1 MKIILISGKAQNG
14 KDTTA
19 NILKEKL
26 EQKNNKVLI
35 THFGDLVKFICEKY
49 FDWDGQKD
57 ERGRAILQRIGTNV
71 IREQNPDYWVDFVI
85 NLLSIL
91 EEEGKWD
98 YVLIPDARF
107 HNEIQKFEDKKDWD
121 VVSVRVNRLNF
132 TSTLTQEQKNH
143 PSETALDDYVFDYV
157 IYAENGIDKLEIEV
171 DKFINWLEGINN

>member
-1 MKIILISGKAQNG
+1 MKVVLISGKAQNG

-35 THFGDLVKFICEKY
+35 THFGDLVKFVCEKY

-91 EEEGKWD
+91 KEEGKWD

-132 TSTLTQEQKNH
+132 VSTLTQEQKNH

-157 IYAENGIDKLEIEV
+157 IYTENGIDKLEIEV
-171 DKFINWLEGINN
+171 DKFINWLEGIDN

>member
-1 MKIILISGKAQNG
+1 MKIILISGKAQHG

-35 THFGDLVKFICEKY
+35 THFGDLVKFVCEKY
-49 FDWDGQKD
+49 FNWDGKKD

-85 NLLSIL
+85 NLLSMF
-91 EEEGKWD
+91 ENEWD

-107 HNEIQKFEDKKDWD
+107 HNEIEKFEDKKDWD
-121 VVSVRVNRLNF
+121 VLSVRINRLNF